1 MKNQNMKNLLLI
13 LIVFPLS
20 VRSQVIV
27 NQDSLTYYFQQ
38 IINNYRRLHNLQP
51 IIAEPQLRNHAEYWS
66 KRMAEMGKCGH
77 GEADENFSNRTLRN
91 TYLNNKS
98 YKVENCAAMVSLSQK
113 LANVNINV
121 PFFKANTEIETLTKR
136 AYNHDLNQ
144 YEIAYYV
151 FVMWKNS
158 PSHNLA
164 MLESIIKYFNLAS
177 NPNKSQTYF
186 CFVATS

>member
-1 MKNQNMKNLLLI
+1 
-13 LIVFPLS
+13 
-20 VRSQVIV
+20 
-27 NQDSLTYYFQQ
+27 
-38 IINNYRRLHNLQP
+38 
-51 IIAEPQLRNHAEYWS
+51 
-66 KRMAEMGKCGH
+66 
-77 GEADENFSNRTLRN
+77 
-91 TYLNNKS
+91 
-98 YKVENCAAMVSLSQK
+98 MVSLSQK
-113 LANVNINV
+113 LANVAINV